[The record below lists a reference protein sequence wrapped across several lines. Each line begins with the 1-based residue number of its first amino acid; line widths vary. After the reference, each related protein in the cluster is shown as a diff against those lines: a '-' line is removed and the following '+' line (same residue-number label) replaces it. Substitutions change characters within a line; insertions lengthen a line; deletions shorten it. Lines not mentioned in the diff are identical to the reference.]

1 MIRGMKNVLVVV
13 TVIMILGLAIAPISA
28 EVAWINSANTVIVLP
43 TTKIVNGTP
52 LHIGEDAISGSRL
65 GAFLVLQGITIGKYT
80 SVASVPVEY
89 HSVLIPDENQVYLLN
104 EEDMP
109 DVGINVSDQPVGD
122 VVVVQVNFSR
132 VGFNLTRGSVE
143 FLDRSVEVTFNE
155 NTTPLDVGEDYKVV
169 STTVDGKDTM
179 FLYSHEAADSKLTS
193 LGDSITV
200 GGWKLKPLDINI
212 NASKMLVELTY
223 PSGIIKTKA
232 MARGRYYIMYL
243 TADGE
248 EDFEE
253 YDSYPVSRLNELF
266 EAGADKVFLFSPTD
280 FFIGVSG
287 SKTVIY
293 SYEYYEKVGRYQDGD
308 IYSDQWVWDID
319 PEHGLYTLYLHVG
332 GEGFPRVFVAPGQSL
347 SIPTGWNL
355 SIVPFFAKNAQ
366 GDIVGVSGYRF
377 VRRVSVAK
385 QVSITAPKVQ
395 ATEDVYSLIIND
407 TQLTALPSDKNV
419 IIVGGWVSNS
429 AWALLERVYGKD
441 VVDSIKREILRNGYV
456 VKNLP
461 NPNNSRYRVI
471 ILAGRTHVET
481 GKAVEEF
488 MASQ

>member
-1 MIRGMKNVLVVV
+1 
-13 TVIMILGLAIAPISA
+13 
-28 EVAWINSANTVIVLP
+28 
-43 TTKIVNGTP
+43 
-52 LHIGEDAISGSRL
+52 
-65 GAFLVLQGITIGKYT
+65 
-80 SVASVPVEY
+80 
-89 HSVLIPDENQVYLLN
+89 
-104 EEDMP
+104 
-109 DVGINVSDQPVGD
+109 
-122 VVVVQVNFSR
+122 
-132 VGFNLTRGSVE
+132 
-143 FLDRSVEVTFNE
+143 
-155 NTTPLDVGEDYKVV
+155 
-169 STTVDGKDTM
+169 
-179 FLYSHEAADSKLTS
+179 
-193 LGDSITV
+193 
-200 GGWKLKPLDINI
+200 
-212 NASKMLVELTY
+212 
-223 PSGIIKTKA
+223 